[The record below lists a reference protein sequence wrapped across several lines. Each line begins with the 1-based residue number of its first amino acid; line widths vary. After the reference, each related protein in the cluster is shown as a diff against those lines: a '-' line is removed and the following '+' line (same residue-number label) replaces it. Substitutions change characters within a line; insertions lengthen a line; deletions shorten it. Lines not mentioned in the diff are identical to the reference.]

1 MLGIFLPGFCTAV
14 GILNERVLF
23 FFFREPTTCCTW
35 GCSQG
40 CSKCSQGRTIVKI
53 LQEKEIRI
61 SRWGSYLGTGG
72 SNKRL
77 SFWSIWVVVLHRAL
91 PQEILH
97 LFLDEGGSKP
107 RPLCVIPLYHH
118 LGLHWAS
125 AFSARTAG
133 SRAVALLQSS
143 DAQVGAW
150 EPAFCSWV

>member
-1 MLGIFLPGFCTAV
+1 M
-14 GILNERVLF
+14 
-23 FFFREPTTCCTW
+23 
-35 GCSQG
+35 
-40 CSKCSQGRTIVKI
+40 KI

-125 AFSARTAG
+125 AFSARTAEVEPWRSCRAAMLRSELG
-133 SRAVALLQSS
+133 SQLFVLGCRARR
-143 DAQVGAW
+143 GFGEKGGCCW
-150 EPAFCSWV
+150 MCGWF